1 MKIKKFNES
10 SKKKEQNIYVVI
22 HFNSGGYIIP
32 TKSKAFPN
40 QMMAADYFIK
50 SINDHHDKDFEPFY
64 ENGVRLFTSLDENE
78 DYEKCINYAINVESD
93 IEISEFPFI
102 TNPEDLN
109 I

>member
-1 MKIKKFNES
+1 MRIRKFNES
-10 SKKKEQNIYVVI
+10 AKQEQNIYVVI
-22 HFNSGGYIIP
+22 KFDSGGFIIP
-32 TKSKAFPN
+32 EESKAFSN
-40 QMMAADYFIK
+40 QMLAADYFIK

-64 ENGVRLFTSLDENE
+64 EDGVRLFASIDENE
-78 DYEKCINYAINVESD
+78 DYDRCINYAINVESD